1 MPRNFRQELPESE
14 ILRQRALRCRQLA
27 DGVGDLEFAIK
38 LKALSEEY
46 EGDARRKEDKGRIS

>member
-14 ILRQRALRCRQLA
+14 ILRQRALRCRQLD

-46 EGDARRKEDKGRIS
+46 EGDARRTEDKGRIS